1 DKGKGIMVELEEPLK
16 KKDQLK
22 LDEEIVL
29 KLQAE
34 IDEDERLARDKD
46 EATIALTEEWDDI

>member
-1 DKGKGIMVELEEPLK
+1 MVEEPVKPIK
-16 KKDQLK
+16 KKVQIM

-34 IDEDERLARDKD
+34 IDEEER
-46 EATIALTEEWDDI
+46 